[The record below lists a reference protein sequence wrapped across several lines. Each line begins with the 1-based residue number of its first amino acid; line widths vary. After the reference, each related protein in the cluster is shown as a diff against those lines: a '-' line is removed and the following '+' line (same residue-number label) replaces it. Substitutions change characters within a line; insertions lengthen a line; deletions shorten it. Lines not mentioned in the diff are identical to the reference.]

1 MIRRMMAAAL
11 VTAAVALPAAA
22 QNRDFSWSKALA
34 AGSVVSINN
43 INGNIKIVPSTTG
56 RVDVSGTKR
65 GNSRSFDRIKVEVQE
80 TSRGIQVC
88 VVDTDADTYCDE
100 RGYRSDS
107 RNRRNNRWDDDR
119 DGNVRMDLEIAVPT
133 NLLVRPSTV
142 SGDIDVTGAHGDI
155 SANSVSGDIILDKLS
170 TGSVNVNTVS
180 GDVTVRVE
188 TLTGRGDFQ
197 FNSVSGD
204 VELELPRDFAADLS
218 MSTVSG
224 DINSDFAI
232 TLGGSGRM
240 RSRSF
245 SGRIGGGGRRLEVS
259 TVSGDLKLRMK

>member
-11 VTAAVALPAAA
+11 ITGTAAMTAAA
-22 QNRDFSWSKALA
+22 QTRDFSWSKALA
-34 AGSVVSINN
+34 AGSVVSISN

-65 GNSRSFDRIKVEVQE
+65 GSSGALDRIKAEVQE
-80 TSRGIQVC
+80 TSRGIQIC
-88 VVDTDADTYCDE
+88 VIDTDADAYCDE
-100 RGYRSDS
+100 RGYHSEGRS
-107 RNRRNNRWDDDR
+107 RRNNRWDDDR
-119 DGNVRMDLEIAVPT
+119 GNARMDLEIAVPT

-155 SANSVSGDIILDKLS
+155 SANSVSGDIILDRLS

-204 VELELPRDFAADLS
+204 IELELPRDFAADLS